1 MNRDHF
7 VLLLSRPASVHVIR
21 SATLQRAKAES
32 LWKLGGLGPRQLFR
46 NVVDQI
52 SANNLFGRAAELAY
66 YFLFALFPLILV
78 LTTLFGLFASHRVE
92 LQNDLL
98 SDFAYFLP
106 PTAFR
111 LLKTVAMESSTN
123 ASGGKLTFGIVSA
136 LWCGSAGVCSMISA
150 LNTAHH
156 VRESRSWFKV
166 RAIAL
171 GLTLLISI
179 LFLAVLFFVLAGS
192 YFVGWLGTEHPLH
205 PTVVFVWKAIQWLAA
220 ILFVTTS
227 CSAIYYCGPDLK
239 NRHWHWMTPGSA
251 LGAFVWVAA
260 SLGFRIYLHFVNNYS
275 ATYGS
280 LGAVMILLLSLY
292 VSGLAYLLGGT
303 INAEIQLA
311 ASQHRTRL

>member
-1 MNRDHF
+1 
-7 VLLLSRPASVHVIR
+7 VTIPEASTAIQ
-21 SATLQRAKAES
+21 SGSFWT
-32 LWKLGGLGPRQLFR
+32 LGGLSPRQLFR
-46 NVVDQI
+46 NVIEEI

-98 SDFAYFLP
+98 SYFADFLP

-111 LLKTVAMESSTN
+111 LLSTVAMESASN
-123 ASGGKLTFGIVSA
+123 ASGGKLIFGIVSA
-136 LWCGSAGVCSMISA
+136 LWCGSGGVCSMICA
-150 LNTAHH
+150 LNMAHH

-171 GLTLLISI
+171 GLTLVIWI
-179 LFLAVLFFVLAGS
+179 LLVAALFFVLVGS
-192 YFVGWLGTEHPLH
+192 YFVGWFGTEHRLH
-205 PTVVFVWKAIQWLAA
+205 PIVVFVWKAIQWPAA
-220 ILFVTTS
+220 ILFVTIS

-239 NRHWHWMTPGSA
+239 NRHWHWMTPGSTF
-251 LGAFVWVAA
+251 GAFVWIVA
-260 SLGFRIYLHFVNNYS
+260 SIGFRTYLHFVNNYS

-280 LGAVMILLLSLY
+280 LGAVMILLLWLY

-303 INAEIQLA
+303 INAQIQLA
-311 ASQHRTRL
+311 TSQERTRW

>member
-1 MNRDHF
+1 MTI
-7 VLLLSRPASVHVIR
+7 PEASAAIQ
-21 SATLQRAKAES
+21 SGSFWT
-32 LWKLGGLGPRQLFR
+32 LGGLSPRPLFR
-46 NVVDQI
+46 NVIEEI

-98 SDFAYFLP
+98 SYFADFLP

-111 LLKTVAMESSTN
+111 LLSTVAMESASH
-123 ASGGKLTFGIVSA
+123 ASGGKLIFGIVSA
-136 LWCGSAGVCSMISA
+136 LWCGSGGVCSMISA

-156 VRESRSWFKV
+156 VRESRPWFKV

-171 GLTLLISI
+171 GLTLVVWTL
-179 LFLAVLFFVLAGS
+179 LLAALFFVLVGS
-192 YFVGWLGTEHPLH
+192 YFVGWFGTEHRLH
-205 PTVVFVWKAIQWLAA
+205 PIVVFVWKAIQWPAA
-220 ILFVTTS
+220 ILFVTMS
-227 CSAIYYCGPDLK
+227 CSAIYYCGPDLR

-251 LGAFVWVAA
+251 FGAFVWIVA
-260 SLGFRIYLHFVNNYS
+260 SLGFRTYLHFVNNYS

-280 LGAVMILLLSLY
+280 LGAVMILLLWLY

-303 INAEIQLA
+303 INAQIQLA
-311 ASQHRTRL
+311 ASQERTR

>member
-1 MNRDHF
+1 MTIPEP
-7 VLLLSRPASVHVIR
+7 STPIQS
-21 SATLQRAKAES
+21 ES
-32 LWKLGGLGPRQLFR
+32 FWKLGGLSPGQLFR
-46 NVVDQI
+46 NVLEEI

-98 SDFAYFLP
+98 SYFADFLP
-106 PTAFR
+106 RTAFR
-111 LLKTVAMESSTN
+111 LLKTVAMESATN
-123 ASGGKLTFGIVSA
+123 ASGGKLTFGIISA
-136 LWCGSAGVCSMISA
+136 LWSGSGGVCSMISA
-150 LNTAHH
+150 LNSAHH

-179 LFLAVLFFVLAGS
+179 LLLAALFFVLAGT
-192 YFVGWLGTEHPLH
+192 YFVGWFGTEHRLH
-205 PTVVFVWKAIQWLAA
+205 PIVVFVWKAVQWPAA
-220 ILFVTTS
+220 ILFVIMS
-227 CSAIYYCGPDLK
+227 CSAIYYCGPDLE
-239 NRHWHWMTPGSA
+239 NRHWRWMTPGSA
-251 LGAFVWVAA
+251 LGALVWIVA

-280 LGAVMILLLSLY
+280 LGAVMILLLWLY

-303 INAEIQLA
+303 INAEIELA
-311 ASQHRTRL
+311 ASQERSRL